1 MTLEAG
7 ALVLADKGVAC
18 IDEIDKMRPE
28 DRVAIHEAMEQHT
41 VSVAKGGIV
50 ATLNARTALLAAAN
64 PSLGRYEPYRTVA
77 ENIALPVT
85 ILSRFDLIFVLRDVP
100 EKETDAKMTE
110 HILEIHRRGISSAES
125 PIPANLLRKYISY
138 TKNIKPQLS
147 EEALRRLKDFYLE
160 MRAASETEGTPIAIT
175 ARQLESLVRIAEAR
189 ARIAYRKEILAEDAE
204 AAIRIMG
211 LSLKEVGIDLTS
223 GKQDIDLI
231 MTGKPKSVRDRLQII
246 LGSIIEMEKETGM
259 VEKAALLQKLQ
270 TENEINNMEAER
282 LIGQLVKEGTVYS
295 PREGYLKK
303 T

>member
-1 MTLEAG
+1 
-7 ALVLADKGVAC
+7 
-18 IDEIDKMRPE
+18 
-28 DRVAIHEAMEQHT
+28 
-41 VSVAKGGIV
+41 
-50 ATLNARTALLAAAN
+50 
-64 PSLGRYEPYRTVA
+64 
-77 ENIALPVT
+77 
-85 ILSRFDLIFVLRDVP
+85 VP

-110 HILEIHRRGISSAES
+110 HILNIHRRGISPAES
-125 PIPANLLRKYISY
+125 PIPSNLLRKYISY
-138 TKNIKPQLS
+138 TKNIKPQLT
-147 EEALRRLKDFYLE
+147 EEAVRRLRDFYLE

-175 ARQLESLVRIAEAR
+175 ARQLESLVRITEAR

-211 LSLKEVGIDLTS
+211 LSLKEVGIDLIS
-223 GKQDIDLI
+223 GKQDIDII
-231 MTGKPKSVRDRLQII
+231 MTGKPKSLRDRLQII